1 VTIDPALD
9 SALAAPLLEPAL
21 ENESAEQS
29 GAGIAQATSLLAVG
43 TIASRVLG
51 FAQELLIA
59 HYFGAGPLVDAF
71 QIAITVPR
79 DLYDLAISGH
89 VNSALVP
96 VLSEYAAKNKAELW
110 RLVSALL
117 SLTALLLSGLVLL
130 LELFA
135 GQIVTVYR
143 GSPAPIEP
151 LPLTQLVYHTP
162 ISAADIAL
170 TVSLLRVTSPALLFL
185 GLFAIVSGMLYA
197 LKRFTLPAFA
207 AALFNGAVVG
217 SLVLLA
223 PRIGIQGAAIG
234 WVIGA
239 AAQLILQFF
248 ALRDAHFRFDLGGAL
263 AHPGVRRIGLLYAPV
278 LLSLVVDVLI
288 NRTFS
293 YHLASQAGNGS
304 IAYMNWATS
313 LREFPMGLV
322 GTAISI
328 AVLPTLARQALSVT
342 QQQAFKDTLGQ
353 GMRLVL
359 MLIIPATVGMFVLA
373 GPLVGLLFEHGAFT
387 ANDTTITAIALRLYL
402 LGIPFAAIDLLLV
415 FAFYA
420 RKDTLTPAIVGLIS
434 LAFYMLIALALR
446 TGYSFY
452 GLMIADSVKFL
463 IHVTLCLLLLRQRLN
478 GLGAQRLLLT
488 LGKSV
493 LATVL
498 MALVVYASMRL
509 ISDLN
514 NDDLRQRVPL
524 VVRYALVIV
533 PSALGG
539 IVYLS
544 LAYMLRMREFTW
556 FIQAIR
562 RRGTGR

>member
-1 VTIDPALD
+1 
-9 SALAAPLLEPAL
+9 
-21 ENESAEQS
+21 
-29 GAGIAQATSLLAVG
+29 
-43 TIASRVLG
+43 
-51 FAQELLIA
+51 
-59 HYFGAGPLVDAF
+59 
-71 QIAITVPR
+71 
-79 DLYDLAISGH
+79 
-89 VNSALVP
+89 
-96 VLSEYAAKNKAELW
+96 
-110 RLVSALL
+110 
-117 SLTALLLSGLVLL
+117 
-130 LELFA
+130 
-135 GQIVTVYR
+135 
-143 GSPAPIEP
+143 
-151 LPLTQLVYHTP
+151 
-162 ISAADIAL
+162 
-170 TVSLLRVTSPALLFL
+170 
-185 GLFAIVSGMLYA
+185 
-197 LKRFTLPAFA
+197 
-207 AALFNGAVVG
+207 
-217 SLVLLA
+217 
-223 PRIGIQGAAIG
+223 
-234 WVIGA
+234 
-239 AAQLILQFF
+239 
-248 ALRDAHFRFDLGGAL
+248 
-263 AHPGVRRIGLLYAPV
+263 
-278 LLSLVVDVLI
+278 
-288 NRTFS
+288 
-293 YHLASQAGNGS
+293 
-304 IAYMNWATS
+304 
-313 LREFPMGLV
+313 
-322 GTAISI
+322 
-328 AVLPTLARQALSVT
+328 
-342 QQQAFKDTLGQ
+342 
-353 GMRLVL
+353 
-359 MLIIPATVGMFVLA
+359 
-373 GPLVGLLFEHGAFT
+373 
-387 ANDTTITAIALRLYL
+387 
-402 LGIPFAAIDLLLV
+402 V